1 MTWRHLS
8 SGWLAMCS
16 GAFMP
21 AALTR
26 MSMGPSAALA
36 SSKKVRTDS
45 SERTS
50 SARAKARTPAA
61 SIAACVA
68 SSSSSPGR

>member
-1 MTWRHLS
+1 MDSRAS
-8 SGWLAMCS
+8 
-16 GAFMP
+16 MP

-36 SSKKVRTDS
+36 SSKKVRTES

-50 SARAKARTPAA
+50 RGRAKARAPAA
-61 SIAACVA
+61 SIAARVA